1 MACIKCFIEKK
12 KKNHV
17 PLLLDDSI
25 QALNSKLQNTLVR
38 LLLLLLLLL
47 FCYTV
52 QAKIILSL
60 LLRL

>member
-38 LLLLLLLLL
+38 LLLLLLL

-60 LLRL
+60 LLKL